1 MRRVLRLAPLLAAL
15 LPLALLWVGALGLRE
30 AVLAAAAL
38 EGLLALAS
46 GGVVLLGFRRMR
58 RKGRGLREAAEK
70 ALSAVMPSAA
80 ARLVVAEQIVLWCLL
95 RRALGGREPE
105 SGEFPYHRRSSL
117 RVLVPLVLLLSPAE
131 LGAAHL
137 LVHLLSPWPSLG
149 WALLA
154 LEVYALLWL
163 AGLCASLSLLPHR
176 LEGDGIR
183 LRYGAHAEVFVPYA
197 EIREVLLH
205 PARPAGKTSLLF
217 PAEGLAFS
225 REEGEI
231 SIPVGGRTDLS
242 LRLRSPASARG
253 LLRARGP
260 AGCVR
265 FAADE
270 PERLAAELGAA
281 AGFLSPP

>member
-149 WALLA
+149 
-154 LEVYALLWL
+154 
-163 AGLCASLSLLPHR
+163 
-176 LEGDGIR
+176 
-183 LRYGAHAEVFVPYA
+183 
-197 EIREVLLH
+197 
-205 PARPAGKTSLLF
+205 
-217 PAEGLAFS
+217 
-225 REEGEI
+225 
-231 SIPVGGRTDLS
+231 
-242 LRLRSPASARG
+242 
-253 LLRARGP
+253 
-260 AGCVR
+260 
-265 FAADE
+265 
-270 PERLAAELGAA
+270 
-281 AGFLSPP
+281 